1 MTLRINLWQ
10 KTKNM
15 KNIFLFCTILFF
27 SCQPTEEKNILE
39 QLISKNKKELG
50 APAEYPEK
58 FELQIL
64 YTQIDRDDNNTPTF
78 TTHKFNVN
86 KNQYFYP
93 ASTVKMP
100 AAFFALEKINKLKID
115 GLDKYSELQID
126 SIRPPQTP
134 LRSDSTSRNGLTSLA
149 HFTKK
154 IFLVSDN
161 DANNRLYEFL
171 GQEYFNAEL
180 EKKGFENTQIVHR
193 IGPSG
198 FPFNEEGN
206 RYTNPFTFYGID
218 TILYHQPEVFA
229 KNALELPPMDHLQK
243 GKGYMSD
250 GKLINEPKDFSKKN
264 RFSIQDMSAMLQ
276 AVMFPEATP
285 EHQRFNLTEDD
296 YQFLYKVM
304 SMRPRESK
312 FPKYTQEEHDS
323 YVKFFIYGDK
333 KERIPDHI
341 RTFNKVGWAYGYLTD
356 VSYIVDFEKEIEFFL
371 TATISV
377 NENQIFNDDN
387 YEYKTIGL
395 PFLSKLGKVIY
406 DYEVQRERKVKPDLS
421 KFKVD
426 YLATD

>member
-1 MTLRINLWQ
+1 
-10 KTKNM
+10 M
-15 KNIFLFCTILFF
+15 KNIFLLLTILFF
-27 SCQPTEEKNILE
+27 SCQSTEEKNLIQ
-39 QLISKNKKELG
+39 QLISENQEALG
-50 APAEYPEK
+50 APAKTPK
-58 FELQIL
+58 NFELQIL
-64 YTQIDRDDNNTPTF
+64 YTQIDRDNNNTPTF
-78 TTHKFNVN
+78 TTHKFNVD

-100 AAFFALEKINKLKID
+100 AAFFALEKKNRLKKY

-126 SIRPPQTP
+126 SIRPPQVI
-134 LRSDSTSRNGLTSLA
+134 LRGDSTSQKRQANIA
-149 HFTKK
+149 HFVKK

-171 GQEYFNAEL
+171 GQEYFNEEL
-180 EKKGFENTQIVHR
+180 KEKGFENTQIVHR

-218 TILYHQPEVFA
+218 TIFHHQPEAFA
-229 KNALELPPMDHLQK
+229 KDALVMPPMDALQK

-250 GKLINEPKDFSKKN
+250 GKLINEPKDFSRKN
-264 RFSIQDMSAMLQ
+264 RFSIEDMSVMLR
-276 AVMFPEATP
+276 AVIFPESTS
-285 EHQRFNLTEDD
+285 EDQRFDLTEDD
-296 YQFLYKVM
+296 YNFLYKVM

-312 FPKYTQEEHDS
+312 FPKYTDEEYDS

-333 KERIPDHI
+333 KEKIPDHI

-356 VSYIVDFEKEIEFFL
+356 VSYIVDLEKGVEFFL

-377 NENQIFNDDN
+377 NENQIFNDDK
-387 YEYKTIGL
+387 YEYETIGL
-395 PFLSKLGKVIY
+395 PFLSKLGKVVY

-421 KFKVD
+421 KFKIN
-426 YLATD
+426 YNE

>member
-1 MTLRINLWQ
+1 
-10 KTKNM
+10 M
-15 KNIFLFCTILFF
+15 KNIFLLLTILFF
-27 SCQPTEEKNILE
+27 SCQSTKEKNLIQ
-39 QLISKNKKELG
+39 QLISENQEVLG
-50 APAEYPEK
+50 APAKNPK
-58 FELQIL
+58 NFELQIL
-64 YTQIDRDDNNTPTF
+64 YTQIDRDKNNTPTF

-86 KNQYFYP
+86 KNQFFYP

-100 AAFFALEKINKLKID
+100 AAFFALEKTNRLKKF

-126 SIRPPQTP
+126 SIRPPQVI
-134 LRSDSTSRNGLTSLA
+134 LRGDSTSQNRQANIA
-149 HFTKK
+149 HFVKK

-171 GQEYFNAEL
+171 GQEYFNEGL
-180 EKKGFENTQIVHR
+180 KEKGFENTQIVHR

-218 TILYHQPEVFA
+218 TIFYHKPEAFA
-229 KNALELPPMDHLQK
+229 KNEIVMPPMDALQK

-250 GKLINEPKDFSKKN
+250 GKLFNEPKDFSRKN
-264 RFSIQDMSAMLQ
+264 RFSIEDMSAMLR
-276 AVMFPEATP
+276 AVMFPESTP
-285 EHQRFNLTEDD
+285 EDQRFDLTEDD
-296 YQFLYKVM
+296 YNFLYKVM

-312 FPKYTQEEHDS
+312 FPKYTDEEYDS

-356 VSYIVDFEKEIEFFL
+356 VSYIVDFEKGIEFFL

-377 NENQIFNDDN
+377 NENQIFNDDK
-387 YEYKTIGL
+387 YEYETIGL
-395 PFLSKLGKVIY
+395 PFLSKLGKVVY

-421 KFKVD
+421 KFKIN
-426 YLATD
+426 YNE

>member
-1 MTLRINLWQ
+1 
-10 KTKNM
+10 M
-15 KNIFLFCTILFF
+15 KNIFLLLTILFF
-27 SCQPTEEKNILE
+27 SCQSTKEKNLIQ
-39 QLISKNKKELG
+39 QLISENQEVLG
-50 APAEYPEK
+50 APAKNPK
-58 FELQIL
+58 NFELQIL
-64 YTQIDRDDNNTPTF
+64 YTQIDRDKNNTPTF

-86 KNQYFYP
+86 KNQFFYP

-100 AAFFALEKINKLKID
+100 AAFFALEKTNRLKKF

-126 SIRPPQTP
+126 SIRPPQVI
-134 LRSDSTSRNGLTSLA
+134 LRGDSTSQNRQANIA
-149 HFTKK
+149 HFVKK

-171 GQEYFNAEL
+171 GQEYFNEGL
-180 EKKGFENTQIVHR
+180 KEKGFENTQIVHR

-218 TILYHQPEVFA
+218 TIFYHKPEAFA
-229 KNALELPPMDHLQK
+229 KNEIVMPPMDALQK

-250 GKLINEPKDFSKKN
+250 GKLFNEPKDFSRKN
-264 RFSIQDMSAMLQ
+264 RFSIEDMSAMLR
-276 AVMFPEATP
+276 AVMFPESTP
-285 EHQRFNLTEDD
+285 EDQRFDLTEDD
-296 YQFLYKVM
+296 YNFLYKVM

-312 FPKYTQEEHDS
+312 FPKYTDEEYDS

-356 VSYIVDFEKEIEFFL
+356 VSYIVDFEEGIEFFL

-377 NENQIFNDDN
+377 NENQIFNDDK
-387 YEYKTIGL
+387 YEYETIGL
-395 PFLSKLGKVIY
+395 PFLSKLGKVVY
-406 DYEVQRERKVKPDLS
+406 DYEVERERKVKPDLS

>member
-1 MTLRINLWQ
+1 
-10 KTKNM
+10 M

-27 SCQPTEEKNILE
+27 SCQPTEEKNLLQ
-39 QLISKNKKELG
+39 QLISENKTALGTPAKN
-50 APAEYPEK
+50 PEK

-64 YTQIDRDDNNTPTF
+64 YTQIDRDHNNTPTF
-78 TTHKFNVN
+78 TIYKFNIDE
-86 KNQYFYP
+86 NQYFYP

-100 AAFFALEKINKLKID
+100 TAFFALEKINRLKKS

-126 SIRPPQTP
+126 SIRPPQIP
-134 LRSDSTSRNGLTSLA
+134 LRGDSTSQNGQASLA
-149 HFTKK
+149 HFAKK

-180 EKKGFENTQIVHR
+180 KKKGFEDTQIVHR

-218 TILYHQPEVFA
+218 TVLYRQPEAFA
-229 KNALELPPMDHLQK
+229 KIAQVMPPMNRLQK

-250 GKLINEPKDFSKKN
+250 GKLINEPKDFSQKN
-264 RFSIQDMSAMLQ
+264 RFSIEDMSAMLQ
-276 AVMFPEATP
+276 AVMFPEVTP
-285 EHQRFNLTEDD
+285 EHQRFDFSEDD

-312 FPKYTQEEHDS
+312 FPKYTEEEYDS

-356 VSYIVDFEKEIEFFL
+356 VSYIVDFEKGIEFFL

-387 YEYKTIGL
+387 YEYETIGL
-395 PFLSKLGKVIY
+395 PFLSTLGKVVY
-406 DYEVQRERKVKPDLS
+406 DYEVQRERKIKPDLS
-421 KFKVD
+421 KFKVN

>member
-1 MTLRINLWQ
+1 
-10 KTKNM
+10 M
-15 KNIFLFCTILFF
+15 KNIFLLITILFF
-27 SCQPTEEKNILE
+27 SCQPAEERNILE
-39 QLISKNKKELG
+39 QLIAENKKELG
-50 APAEYPEK
+50 APAETPGI

-64 YTQIDRDDNNTPTF
+64 YTQIDRDNNNTPTF
-78 TTHKFNVN
+78 TTHKFNVD

-100 AAFFALEKINKLKID
+100 AAFFALEKINKLKKD

-126 SIRPPQTP
+126 SIRSPQIP
-134 LRSDSTSRNGLTSLA
+134 LQGDSTSQNGLVSLA
-149 HFTKK
+149 HLAKK

-171 GQEYFNAEL
+171 GQEYFNEKL
-180 EKKGFENTQIVHR
+180 KKKGFENTQIVHR

-218 TILYHQPEVFA
+218 TILYRQPEAFA
-229 KNALELPPMDHLQK
+229 KSALAMPPMDRLQK

-250 GKLINEPKDFSKKN
+250 GKLINEPKDFSRKN
-264 RFSIQDMSAMLQ
+264 RFSIEDMSAMLQ
-276 AVMFPEATP
+276 AVMFPEETP
-285 EHQRFNLTEDD
+285 EHQRFDFTEED
-296 YQFLYKVM
+296 YHFLYKAM

-312 FPKYTQEEHDS
+312 FPKYTEEEYDS

-356 VSYIVDFEKEIEFFL
+356 VSYIVDLEKGIEFFL

-377 NENQIFNDDN
+377 NENQIFNDDK
-387 YEYKTIGL
+387 YEYETIGL
-395 PFLSKLGKVIY
+395 PFLSKLGKVVY

-421 KFKVD
+421 KFKMN
-426 YLATD
+426 YLATDLTD